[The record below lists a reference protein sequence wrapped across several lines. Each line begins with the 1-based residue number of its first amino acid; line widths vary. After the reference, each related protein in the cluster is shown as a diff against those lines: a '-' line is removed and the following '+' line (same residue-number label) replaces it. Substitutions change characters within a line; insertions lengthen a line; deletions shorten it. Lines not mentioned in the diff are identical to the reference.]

1 MDYEGKY
8 FPDEPNEN
16 QSKTSR
22 NVKRVF
28 KFLFYGAVVAVYI
41 ACFAALLSGCESKV
55 WKEVSLSDKAKPHTK
70 QIKTALSCTKS
81 IPQIL

>member
-41 ACFAALLSGCESKV
+41 ACFAALICVIPPSTNITSGKVPNPLSSPFIECFN
-55 WKEVSLSDKAKPHTK
+55 L
-70 QIKTALSCTKS
+70 L
-81 IPQIL
+81 